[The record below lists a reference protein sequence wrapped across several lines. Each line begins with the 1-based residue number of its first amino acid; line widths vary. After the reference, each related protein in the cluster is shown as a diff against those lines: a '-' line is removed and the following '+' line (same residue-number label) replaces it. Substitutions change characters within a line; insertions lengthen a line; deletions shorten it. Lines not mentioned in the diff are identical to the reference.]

1 MATPRSQ
8 RIGIWIIVIAIAVGT
23 VGTYFAV
30 ALGNKNDAKDQEA
43 YNKALADYQKEQAK
57 CPTGEVAELKQDPA
71 PTAPSSPTYADI
83 PELKTEDITVGTG
96 AEVKAG
102 DCVEIF
108 YHGILAAN
116 GKAFTGGDNYIT
128 GVPYRALTTGFVP
141 GFAQGLVGMKEGGER
156 RILIP
161 SELGYKDKAQG
172 EIPAN
177 SDLIFVVK
185 LVSIYKP
192 S

>member
-1 MATPRSQ
+1 MATPASQ
-8 RIGIWIIVIAIAVGT
+8 RIGIWIIVVVIAIGT
-23 VGTYFAV
+23 VGTYFALV
-30 ALGNKNDAKDQEA
+30 LGNNNDSKQQEE
-43 YNKALADYQKEQAK
+43 YQKQLAEYQKEQAK
-57 CPTGEVAELKQDPA
+57 CPTGEVADLKQDPA
-71 PTAPSSPTYADI
+71 PTAPASPIYEDI
-83 PELKTEDITVGTG
+83 PELKTEDISTGTG

-102 DCVEIF
+102 DCVVIF
-108 YHGILAAN
+108 YHGTLANN
-116 GKAFTGGDNYIT
+116 GKAFEGGDNYSSGT
-128 GVPYRALTTGFVP
+128 PYRALTSGFVP

-161 SELGYKDKAQG
+161 SELGYKDQAQG

-185 LVSIYKP
+185 LVSIYTP

>member
-1 MATPRSQ
+1 MATPTSQ
-8 RIGIWIIVIAIAVGT
+8 RVGIWVIVIAIAIGT
-23 VGTYFAV
+23 VGTYFALV
-30 ALGNKNDAKDQEA
+30 LGNNNDAKEQEE
-43 YNKALADYQKEQAK
+43 YSKALADYQKEQDK
-57 CPTGEVAELKQDPA
+57 CPTGEVSDLKQDPA
-71 PTAPSSPTYADI
+71 PVAPTSQTYEDI
-83 PELKTEDITVGTG
+83 PELKTEDIAVGTG

-102 DCVEIF
+102 DCVVIF
-108 YHGILAAN
+108 YHGTLAVN
-116 GKAFTGGDNYIT
+116 GKSFTGGDNYSSGI
-128 GVPYRALTTGFVP
+128 PYRALTTGFVP

-161 SELGYKDKAQG
+161 SDLGYKDQAQG

-185 LVSIYKP
+185 LVSIYAP